1 MCFFWQKALFYYAGF
16 LLASKDITISYFGRG
31 MISRKLIRTD
41 LNLLVALQILL
52 EERNVTRAAE
62 RLSVSQPALSKTLQK
77 LRDSFEDELFT
88 RTAHGLVPTPRA
100 EALGRDLP
108 ALLENVE
115 TVLGNDEFLPESYTG
130 SFKLLLPP
138 ILSESLLPP
147 LMAELTELAP
157 GVQIITAEVAPDF
170 QEQLKKGEADFAA
183 FVALETDRDILAE
196 PISALEPRLYMR
208 NDHPLVDR
216 EIALADFL
224 NYPHLRLYLPG
235 LTRENTSLVD
245 DVLGQ
250 YGVHRRITLETTQ
263 FASAV
268 GVLAN
273 TESLL
278 VANAGFEEGGLYRGL
293 ITGRELPGELQRMI
307 RNTHSSNRGKM
318 SLMRHTRTSRSAPHQ
333 WMRGLL
339 MGLLTRSAARVAEAP
354 VEKRAAAG

>member
-1 MCFFWQKALFYYAGF
+1 
-16 LLASKDITISYFGRG
+16 

-100 EALGRDLP
+100 EEIGAELP
-108 ALLENVE
+108 ALLESVE
-115 TVLGNDEFLPESYTG
+115 HVLGDSEFDPATYTG

-138 ILSESLLPP
+138 ILCEALLPG
-147 LMAELTELAP
+147 LVAELHEIAP
-157 GVQIITAEVAPDF
+157 GVQIITAEVSPDY
-170 QEQLKKGEADFAA
+170 QHQLKKGEVDFAA
-183 FVALETDRDILAE
+183 FVALDTERDIHAE
-196 PISALEPRLYMR
+196 PIATLAPRCYMR
-208 NDHPLVDR
+208 TDHPLVDKDLDLQ
-216 EIALADFL
+216 AFLDFS
-224 NYPHLRLYLPG
+224 HLRLYLPG
-235 LTRENTSLVD
+235 LAREKTSMVD

-250 YGVHRRITLETTQ
+250 YGVHRSIALETTQ

-268 GVLAN
+268 GVLAR
-273 TESLL
+273 TDCLL
-278 VANAGFEEGGLYRGL
+278 VANAGFEAGGLYKEL

-318 SLMRHTRTSRSAPHQ
+318 SLMRHTRTSRSTPHQ
-333 WMRGLL
+333 WMRSLL
-339 MGLLTRSAARVAEAP
+339 MKHLTGPGEPAEPMPQLTATS
-354 VEKRAAAG
+354 